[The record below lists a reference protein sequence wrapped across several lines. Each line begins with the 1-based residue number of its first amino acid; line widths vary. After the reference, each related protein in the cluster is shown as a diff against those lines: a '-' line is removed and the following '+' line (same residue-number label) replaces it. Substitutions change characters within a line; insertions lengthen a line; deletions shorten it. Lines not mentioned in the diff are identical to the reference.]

1 MVTYIKGFLLYAIAN
16 YEFKTSEL
24 TNVEKVVK
32 QTVQAFKGLRMEW
45 ECVFLYSL

>member
-1 MVTYIKGFLLYAIAN
+1 MVTYIKGFLLYAIA
-16 YEFKTSEL
+16 KL